1 MKSIL
6 NNRKVLIL
14 IFITAFVV
22 RVWRVDNPPRSV
34 FDERAYITHALY
46 YAHGKSYFD
55 AHPQLASMIFAK
67 TLSAISPLPQLR
79 VVQREEDISDL
90 PYFRMR
96 SINVILGSLLP
107 VILYI
112 STLLLFANPS
122 AALAVSIFA
131 VFDNALVTYSRFI
144 LPEMMFLT
152 AGWGAVTVFLARK
165 FTGQWILCGIL
176 LGAAVSVKESGWGFL
191 GIVILGIWL
200 LKKSAKTA
208 FIVLATAI
216 GIYLLVWIFFFKR
229 FAGAGDDIFTWVEAA
244 KPYLSYPIS
253 GKLTD
258 ILAYLPRHH
267 QLTYS
272 INLWYTGFTD
282 ISLPHEWVFGNQKLE
297 WAESITLQGNPAG
310 WKFMAVSLLLFPVL
324 VLNSVRKKMNVEK
337 MWILIMCWLIG
348 AFLIMTIP
356 YYIIGREFF
365 LYHYL
370 PALPF
375 GYSLTGGLIAWRL
388 KKYRS
393 RNFILVLVIAVV
405 AGFASIFRKT
415 YGL

>member
-1 MKSIL
+1 
-6 NNRKVLIL
+6 
-14 IFITAFVV
+14 
-22 RVWRVDNPPRSV
+22 
-34 FDERAYITHALY
+34 
-46 YAHGKSYFD
+46 
-55 AHPQLASMIFAK
+55 
-67 TLSAISPLPQLR
+67 
-79 VVQREEDISDL
+79 
-90 PYFRMR
+90 
-96 SINVILGSLLP
+96 
-107 VILYI
+107 
-112 STLLLFANPS
+112 
-122 AALAVSIFA
+122 
-131 VFDNALVTYSRFI
+131 
-144 LPEMMFLT
+144 
-152 AGWGAVTVFLARK
+152 
-165 FTGQWILCGIL
+165 
-176 LGAAVSVKESGWGFL
+176 
-191 GIVILGIWL
+191 
-200 LKKSAKTA
+200 
-208 FIVLATAI
+208 VLAAAI
-216 GIYLLVWIFFFKR
+216 GIYLLVWIIFFKH
-229 FAGAGDDIFTWVEAA
+229 FAGVGDEIFTWVEAA
-244 KPYLSYPIS
+244 KPYLSYPVT